1 MDYLNVGSN
10 GFAQV
15 GDDLYYEKNRVE
27 MKYLLE
33 MIENKFP
40 IPAELAPH
48 CYFAVK
54 SFPHDFGTYH
64 EIVLHYDDVA
74 IGDGND
80 EEEDGFPNIDQEI
93 INYCTTNNLPIPQ
106 APVSL
111 HDIFWDWFNEVESF
125 DMETEEITEAIKA
138 KYCRTLDTEKSEHL
152 TVITN
157 IKNKNKR
164 IAS

>member
-15 GDDLYYEKNRVE
+15 GDGLYYEKNRVE

-54 SFPHDFGTYH
+54 SFPHDFGTY
-64 EIVLHYDDVA
+64 
-74 IGDGND
+74 
-80 EEEDGFPNIDQEI
+80 
-93 INYCTTNNLPIPQ
+93 
-106 APVSL
+106 
-111 HDIFWDWFNEVESF
+111 
-125 DMETEEITEAIKA
+125 
-138 KYCRTLDTEKSEHL
+138 
-152 TVITN
+152 
-157 IKNKNKR
+157 
-164 IAS
+164 